1 MPARQCGD
9 TAFPSMFLTPVK
21 VGPLS
26 FPPPCGGGNERGQ
39 RRPTSAH
46 AFLLQRPLHCRTRH
60 HARVMGGTVFRQWYA
75 RSAARPEF
83 HIKQRGVGDRKLACE
98 ILLPFEL
105 LVDQR
110 EPLLGVLAAGR

>member
-1 MPARQCGD
+1 
-9 TAFPSMFLTPVK
+9 
-21 VGPLS
+21 
-26 FPPPCGGGNERGQ
+26 
-39 RRPTSAH
+39 
-46 AFLLQRPLHCRTRH
+46 
-60 HARVMGGTVFRQWYA
+60 MGGTVFRQWNA

-110 EPLLGVLAAGR
+110 EPLLGVLAAGRLHRLMIRLRRSEAIRAEDARKALGMDGTDDVLHRLIPPGCGLLTLRDEVLAPD